1 MIILFDMLGATFG
14 ATLAGCLA
22 LAGATGAAVYFFMKR
37 KLDEQKQ
44 IEEQRTISFQ
54 QMQTIV
60 TNEIKNVYELVTV
73 RENFTADISFADD
86 KKFFGKHI
94 PFSDRK
100 FQMSYSGTITC
111 GCDLEAIRFERDAL
125 NNRVRIIV
133 PMSRILDIYADVS
146 SFKVHQRSKDFFA
159 DEIQLEQQKEM
170 VTADLEAHRQHA
182 LQSGILE
189 QANENVRRKLT
200 SIITSRG
207 LNRSFDFEIIFRGSS
222 RALNSSRQNLLR

>member
-1 MIILFDMLGATFG
+1 MLGATFG

-44 IEEQRTISFQ
+44 VEEQRTISFQ

-86 KKFFGKHI
+86 KKFFGKRI

-125 NNRVRIIV
+125 NNRVKIIV
-133 PMSRILDIYADVS
+133 PLSRIIDLYADVS
-146 SFKVHQRSKDFFA
+146 SFKVHHRSKDFFA
-159 DEIQLEQQKEM
+159 DEIQLEEQKEM

-200 SIITSRG
+200 SIIVSRG
-207 LNRSFDFEIIFRGSS
+207 LNRSFDFEIIFRGNS
-222 RALNSSRQNLLR
+222 RVLNSSRQNLLR

>member
-1 MIILFDMLGATFG
+1 MFDMLGATFG

-44 IEEQRTISFQ
+44 IEEQRTVSFQ

-86 KKFFGKHI
+86 KKIFGKHI

-133 PMSRILDIYADVS
+133 PMSRILDMYADVS

-182 LQSGILE
+182 LQSGICE

-200 SIITSRG
+200 SIIVSRG
-207 LNRSFDFEIIFRGSS
+207 LNRSFDFEIIFRGGT

>member
-44 IEEQRTISFQ
+44 IEKQRTISFQ

-86 KKFFGKHI
+86 KN
-94 PFSDRK
+94 FSAST
-100 FQMSYSGTITC
+100 FPSAT
-111 GCDLEAIRFERDAL
+111 
-125 NNRVRIIV
+125 
-133 PMSRILDIYADVS
+133 
-146 SFKVHQRSKDFFA
+146 
-159 DEIQLEQQKEM
+159 
-170 VTADLEAHRQHA
+170 
-182 LQSGILE
+182 
-189 QANENVRRKLT
+189 EN
-200 SIITSRG
+200 
-207 LNRSFDFEIIFRGSS
+207 FR
-222 RALNSSRQNLLR
+222 